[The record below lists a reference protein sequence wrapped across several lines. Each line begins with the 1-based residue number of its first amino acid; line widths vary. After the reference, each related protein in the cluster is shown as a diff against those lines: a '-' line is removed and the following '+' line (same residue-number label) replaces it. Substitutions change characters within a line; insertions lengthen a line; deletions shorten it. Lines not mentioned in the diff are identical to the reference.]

1 MEIIDFMNK
10 KEFKKRFG
18 IKAVLPTDC
27 EASVDEIFHPVGTIP
42 IEVPSVTGVLD
53 ENAEH
58 KFLKKFCVAST
69 AVIPF
74 CGGASATMQAILI
87 GLDVARSI
95 ALNEAK
101 LNTME

>member
-1 MEIIDFMNK
+1 M
-10 KEFKKRFG
+10 
-18 IKAVLPTDC
+18 
-27 EASVDEIFHPVGTIP
+27 
-42 IEVPSVTGVLD
+42 LD

-58 KFLKKFCVAST
+58 KLFKKLYVAST

-87 GLDVARSI
+87 GLDVAKTI

-101 LNTME
+101 LNTTN